1 MNDDE
6 RAGHVLD
13 AVRQNGRQLPY
24 AAETRCPHDGRR
36 LGVAFWFP
44 DGLWLWAA
52 GYREPPQAA
61 RVQAAA
67 FYLDALDECQ
77 TAGEEKACYD
87 AASEALS
94 ADIRPV
100 ARPSVMHVD
109 IDPAD
114 IRRAGACPW
123 SAAPGSWSPRCPA
136 GAAGTSTSIC
146 IPHPAGHCGSARRSR
161 GAGSRPP
168 AAAGPSR
175 TRASAPAKIIATGL
189 RVTRRSRDMSATD

>member
-1 MNDDE
+1 
-6 RAGHVLD
+6 LT
-13 AVRQNGRQLPY
+13 QP
-24 AAETRCPHDGRR
+24 
-36 LGVAFWFP
+36 FWFP

-109 IDPAD
+109 IDPASPGRYQAGWGMSMVSGPGFLVTEVSCGC
-114 IRRAGACPW
+114 RRHFYLDLHSLILQAT
-123 SAAPGSWSPRCPA
+123 AAPPGGPA
-136 GAAGTSTSIC
+136 ARAHV
-146 IPHPAGHCGSARRSR
+146 PPLPPDLPACERQRLLKSS
-161 GAGSRPP
+161 PP
-168 AAAGPSR
+168 A
-175 TRASAPAKIIATGL
+175 RA
-189 RVTRRSRDMSATD
+189 